1 MCVLTTAAPTA
12 AIWRPVCGVATT
24 SEVYHYT
31 SYAFL
36 KDSYVWQMITEYPT
50 VVNSDGEPKITVQG
64 WEDMDEE
71 AARKKIH
78 SLGQPIQ
85 IKPEWRKVK
94 LSD

>member
-1 MCVLTTAAPTA
+1 
-12 AIWRPVCGVATT
+12 
-24 SEVYHYT
+24 
-31 SYAFL
+31 
-36 KDSYVWQMITEYPT
+36 MITEYPT

>member
-1 MCVLTTAAPTA
+1 
-12 AIWRPVCGVATT
+12 
-24 SEVYHYT
+24 
-31 SYAFL
+31 
-36 KDSYVWQMITEYPT
+36 MITEYST

-78 SLGQPIQ
+78 SLGQPNQ